1 MAVSKTS
8 QKNGKGQSGRLLSL
22 DVFRGMTVAF
32 MIIVNT
38 PGTWSHVYAPL
49 RHAPW
54 HGCTPTDLVFPSF
67 LFISGVAMWYS
78 LRKYNFEFSGPSLF
92 RILRRVALIFLAG
105 LFLNIFPRFVRD
117 YDTLRIMGVLQRIA
131 LAWGLGAVIVLLVKR
146 NYIWVTTL
154 VILLGYWALLYF
166 FGGSDPYSLEG
177 NFGRQVDIKILG
189 ENHLYKGFGV
199 PFDPEGLLSTI
210 PAVATVLLG
219 FMTGNLISS
228 FGTSWKTAGW
238 LAIIGAA
245 LIGAGL
251 LWGQYF
257 PINKPI
263 WTSSY
268 VLYAGGIGMMI
279 LALLFMIVDIF
290 GITAWRAVGI
300 LCLIG
305 AAFII
310 LGLIWGKISSTDI
323 SRFLNYRSALT
334 IGILI
339 IVFALLLKS
348 NFFLAFGLN
357 PMSTYLLAGIWTKT
371 MLNIKIGEVTLYN
384 WIFTHICSPL
394 FNEQKIASLMFA
406 IMQVLLIW
414 AFGYI
419 LYRKKIIIR
428 F

>member
-1 MAVSKTS
+1 MAFSRTSSKGS
-8 QKNGKGQSGRLLSL
+8 KVASARLMSL

-49 RHAPW
+49 RHASW

-78 LRKYNFEFSGPSLF
+78 LRKYNFEFSGPALF

-105 LFLNIFPRFVRD
+105 IFLNIFPRFVRD
-117 YDTLRIMGVLQRIA
+117 YDALRIMGVLQRIA
-131 LAWGLGAVIVLLVKR
+131 LAWGLGAIVVLLVKR
-146 NYIWVTTL
+146 NYIWISTL
-154 VILLGYWALLYF
+154 ILLFGYWALMYF

-177 NFGRQVDIKILG
+177 NFARQVDLKILG

-219 FMTGNLISS
+219 FMAGNLISS
-228 FGTSWKTAGW
+228 QGKSWKTVGW

-251 LWGQYF
+251 LWGQFF

-268 VLYAGGIGMMI
+268 VLYAGGIGMLI
-279 LALLFMIVDIF
+279 LALLFMIVDIWDLRGWTGFFNTF
-290 GITAWRAVGI
+290 GT
-300 LCLIG
+300 
-305 AAFII
+305 
-310 LGLIWGKISSTDI
+310 
-323 SRFLNYRSALT
+323 
-334 IGILI
+334 
-339 IVFALLLKS
+339 
-348 NFFLAFGLN
+348 N
-357 PMSTYLLAGIWTKT
+357 PLFTYLLAGIWTKT
-371 MLNIKIGEVTLYN
+371 MLSVKIGDVTLYN

-394 FNEQKIASLMFA
+394 FNEQKLASLLFA
-406 IMQVLLIW
+406 IMQVMIIW

-419 LYRKKIIIR
+419 LYRRKIIIR

>member
-8 QKNGKGQSGRLLSL
+8 ANSGKSTSGRLMSL

-38 PGTWSHVYAPL
+38 PGTWSHVFAPL

-78 LRKYNFEFSGPSLF
+78 LRKYNFEFSGPALF
-92 RILRRVALIFLAG
+92 RILRRVALIFLVG
-105 LFLNIFPRFVRD
+105 LFLNIFPRFARD

-131 LAWGLGAVIVLLVKR
+131 LAWGLGAVVVLMVKR
-146 NYIWVTTL
+146 NYIWIATL
-154 VILLGYWALLYF
+154 VILIGYWALMYF

-177 NFGRQVDIKILG
+177 NFARQVDIKILG
-189 ENHLYKGFGV
+189 EKHLYGGFGV

-219 FMTGNLISS
+219 FMAGNLISS
-228 FGTSWKTAGW
+228 LGTSWKTVGW
-238 LAIIGAA
+238 LAITGAA

-279 LALLFMIVDIF
+279 LALLFMIVDIWGLKGWTGFFNTF
-290 GITAWRAVGI
+290 GT
-300 LCLIG
+300 
-305 AAFII
+305 
-310 LGLIWGKISSTDI
+310 
-323 SRFLNYRSALT
+323 NAL
-334 IGILI
+334 
-339 IVFALLLKS
+339 F
-348 NFFLAFGLN
+348 
-357 PMSTYLLAGIWTKT
+357 TYVLAGIWTKT
-371 MLNIKIGEVTLYN
+371 MLSIKIGEVTLYN

-394 FNEQKIASLMFA
+394 FENQKLASLLFA
-406 IMQVLLIW
+406 IIQVTIIW

-419 LYRKKIIIR
+419 LYRRKIIIR
-428 F
+428 L

>member
-1 MAVSKTS
+1 MAVSKS
-8 QKNGKGQSGRLLSL
+8 SAGSGKSTSGRLMSL

-38 PGTWSHVYAPL
+38 PGTWSHVFAPL
-49 RHAPW
+49 RHASW

-78 LRKYNFEFSGPSLF
+78 LRKYNFEFSGPALF

-105 LFLNIFPRFVRD
+105 LFLNIFPRFARD

-131 LAWGLGAVIVLLVKR
+131 LAWGLGGIIVLLVRR
-146 NYIWVTTL
+146 NYIWLATV
-154 VILLGYWALLYF
+154 VLLGGYWALMYF
-166 FGGSDPYSLEG
+166 AGGADPYSLEG
-177 NFGRQVDIKILG
+177 NFARQVDLKILG
-189 ENHLYKGFGV
+189 EKHLYGGFGV

-219 FMTGNLISS
+219 FMAGNLISS
-228 FGTSWKTAGW
+228 LGTSWKTVGW
-238 LAIIGAA
+238 LAIAGAV

-268 VLYAGGIGMMI
+268 VLYAGGIGMII
-279 LALLFMIVDIF
+279 LALLFMIVDIWGLRGWTGFFNTF
-290 GITAWRAVGI
+290 GT
-300 LCLIG
+300 
-305 AAFII
+305 
-310 LGLIWGKISSTDI
+310 
-323 SRFLNYRSALT
+323 
-334 IGILI
+334 
-339 IVFALLLKS
+339 
-348 NFFLAFGLN
+348 N
-357 PMSTYLLAGIWTKT
+357 PMFTYLLAGIWTKT
-371 MLNIKIGEVTLYN
+371 ILTVKIGEVSLYN

-394 FNEQKIASLMFA
+394 FAEQKIASLMFA
-406 IMQVLLIW
+406 IIQVLIIW

-419 LYRKKIIIR
+419 LYRRKIIIR